1 MNICTAE
8 PRHPSENSWWVS
20 RLMVFWITPLIQLAS
35 VQSLTE
41 KDIWPC
47 PKDKDI
53 EYSTKVVR
61 NAWSDEQKNNRGK
74 TNFHCII
81 GCWMFLD
88 DYLLLIVHIVLHD
101 CMY

>member
-1 MNICTAE
+1 
-8 PRHPSENSWWVS
+8 
-20 RLMVFWITPLIQLAS
+20 MVFWITPLIQLAS